1 MAYRELLCQ
10 IMALNAQGRTPDE
23 IADRVE
29 DTGTHLTPA
38 QVRQIIEDKG
48 RKCNEK
54 GAVNMGTARPGGNA
68 KITDEIKA
76 QAIELIGQ
84 GLGDKEIAA
93 RLGIGKSS
101 VYRLRKQH
109 DGGEKPMPEKVK
121 VNKDFEKAVEEMIN
135 ERQDKQALT
144 PDAPKEDKPAKE
156 CPKWLED
163 TVSDMLGVYN
173 RMTPEE
179 KRAWDLGEI
188 YCRIAT
194 KRGQYI

>member
-10 IMALNAQGRTPDE
+10 IMALNAQGYTPDE

-54 GAVNMGTARPGGNA
+54 EAANMGTVRPGGYA

-76 QAIELIGQ
+76 QAIELIEQ
-84 GLGDKEIAA
+84 GLGDREIAA

-109 DGGEKPMPEKVK
+109 DGGRSPCL
-121 VNKDFEKAVEEMIN
+121 
-135 ERQDKQALT
+135 RKQ
-144 PDAPKEDKPAKE
+144 K
-156 CPKWLED
+156 
-163 TVSDMLGVYN
+163 
-173 RMTPEE
+173 
-179 KRAWDLGEI
+179 
-188 YCRIAT
+188 
-194 KRGQYI
+194 

>member
-10 IMALNAQGRTPDE
+10 IMALNAQGYTPDE

-38 QVRQIIEDKG
+38 QVRQIIDDKG

-54 GAVNMGTARPGGNA
+54 EAVNMGTVKPGGYA

-76 QAIELIGQ
+76 QAIELIEQ
-84 GLGDKEIAA
+84 GLGDREIAA

-109 DGGEKPMPEKVK
+109 DGGEKSMPEKPK
-121 VNKDFEKAVEEMIN
+121 VNEDFEKAVDEMIN

-156 CPKWLED
+156 CPKWIDDLERGFMAIYG
-163 TVSDMLGVYN
+163 TLS
-173 RMTPEE
+173 PEE
-179 KRAWDLGEI
+179 RHAWDLGELFAI
-188 YCRIAT
+188 VSH
-194 KRGQYI
+194 KRAQYI

>member
-1 MAYRELLCQ
+1 MAYRELLLQ
-10 IMALNAQGRTPDE
+10 IMALNAQGYTLDE
-23 IADRVE
+23 IVDRIK
-29 DTGTHLTPA
+29 DTGTYLTPA

-54 GAVNMGTARPGGNA
+54 GALNMGTARPGGYA

-84 GLGDKEIAA
+84 GLNDREIAA

-109 DGGEKPMPEKVK
+109 DGGKKPVPEKAK
-121 VNKDFEKAVEEMIN
+121 VNEDFEKAVDEMIN

-156 CPKWLED
+156 CPKWIDDLERGFMGIYG
-163 TVSDMLGVYN
+163 TLS
-173 RMTPEE
+173 PEE
-179 KRAWDLGEI
+179 RHAWDLGELFAI
-188 YCRIAT
+188 VSH
-194 KRGQYI
+194 KRAQYI